1 MNKEKVLFVSVT
13 LHLGFKAPKL
23 VKVKAYQRIRNGK
36 VEKVRSHY
44 RNVEGRLV
52 VRNELHR

>member
-1 MNKEKVLFVSVT
+1 MKKKEFLLSVS
-13 LHLGFKAPKL
+13 LCLGFKAPKL
-23 VKVKAYQRIRNGK
+23 VKVKAYKRVRNGK

>member
-1 MNKEKVLFVSVT
+1 MKKKVFLLSVS
-13 LHLGFKAPKL
+13 LCLGFKAPKL
-23 VKVKAYQRIRNGK
+23 VKVKAYKRVRNGK

-52 VRNELHR
+52 VRNELRR